1 MITRTSYEFMKENNN
16 INNTISCYQ
25 RPRIFYNINIKKNNK
40 RKTTKEKFFNLNN
53 NNNKENININLI
65 NNNKTTSFFHVYRKH
80 NNKNSLSKNIAF
92 LCGIINSMNNITL
105 KNIKDN
111 KDIII
116 IQKWWKKLYK
126 EKIRKIMLIQKKWKN
141 YVKNKALNDYY
152 YFSFK
157 KVVSDSKK
165 NNINNISNE
174 SNKNLIKSFKKEE
187 NDLVYINLRKKF
199 IFYTTQKL
207 SKFFLLILQK
217 LNFFNFIKIF
227 IQRINKSINQYAF
240 YKIFNKDIIHI
251 NNSNTLFFYEAIK
264 RNLYVNIDKNNINEI
279 SILLRTNIPKYFMK
293 NYNKKYIPFINSM
306 QEKNLIDTKLFLFN
320 NEKLINYIIY
330 FFEQEK
336 KENFNDKIKNH
347 YKKYIKNEL
356 NLHKLKNRNI
366 FGITKYINTLKNI
379 FDDNNNSIK
388 SKLKFKL
395 YKESYHSEN
404 IEDIDEN
411 IFNNNEIN
419 NNDDLDVDINNINIK
434 KFKIKLNYMNNN
446 E

>member
-53 NNNKENININLI
+53 ENNKENININLI
-65 NNNKTTSFFHVYRKH
+65 NNNKTTSFFHIYRKH

-111 KDIII
+111 KEIII

-207 SKFFLLILQK
+207 SKFLLLILQK

-240 YKIFNKDIIHI
+240 YKIFNKDI
-251 NNSNTLFFYEAIK
+251 
-264 RNLYVNIDKNNINEI
+264 
-279 SILLRTNIPKYFMK
+279 
-293 NYNKKYIPFINSM
+293 
-306 QEKNLIDTKLFLFN
+306 
-320 NEKLINYIIY
+320 
-330 FFEQEK
+330 
-336 KENFNDKIKNH
+336 
-347 YKKYIKNEL
+347 
-356 NLHKLKNRNI
+356 
-366 FGITKYINTLKNI
+366 
-379 FDDNNNSIK
+379 
-388 SKLKFKL
+388 
-395 YKESYHSEN
+395 
-404 IEDIDEN
+404 
-411 IFNNNEIN
+411 
-419 NNDDLDVDINNINIK
+419 NNINILI
-434 KFKIKLNYMNNN
+434 FMKL
-446 E
+446 